1 MNSRESASDL
11 LRKAL
16 YALEASGHG
25 GDPRCDARGDA
36 EDGNIDGNHSFSD
49 TAGASTSA
57 STDYRGWPMP
67 EASPVSRYTVTPT
80 SLPIASATTGHY
92 LPRASVAGVRS
103 APAQLIVYG
112 QQRPPG
118 NAYLEQKRLFSGTS
132 LSRTAGSRTC
142 TSAGGYVPSVAATY
156 NPDHYAASRRG
167 TKGKGSAKMIAKTLC
182 GRKILWSCERWMQQ
196 KYQVTRR

>member
-57 STDYRGWPMP
+57 SMIIVVGQCRRHPQCL
-67 EASPVSRYTVTPT
+67 VT
-80 SLPIASATTGHY
+80 
-92 LPRASVAGVRS
+92 
-103 APAQLIVYG
+103 Q
-112 QQRPPG
+112 
-118 NAYLEQKRLFSGTS
+118 
-132 LSRTAGSRTC
+132 
-142 TSAGGYVPSVAATY
+142 
-156 NPDHYAASRRG
+156 
-167 TKGKGSAKMIAKTLC
+167 
-182 GRKILWSCERWMQQ
+182 
-196 KYQVTRR
+196 